1 MKYIFIILI
10 CFLGL
15 TSTAQ
20 VQKQP
25 RSNFP
30 TVVDSSLAIG
40 KNFILPVFRS
50 FSQLATYNVLDS
62 SGRLVFIRDS
72 NAVFFRDN
80 AHTWV
85 KLAYFDAGS
94 DAWQLTGNTISSG
107 QFLGTINNLALAL
120 KAYNKNVASFNG
132 NTMIVSLGDIDSL
145 NNGTSLIIND
155 QQGNDGLTKGRY
167 EFNRRNFKIGQIDY
181 IFPPAQGA
189 PGSYLYNP
197 GNGFLTWNIPGS
209 SGTFPG
215 IDSFTI
221 SPPPPSLTTSV
232 GYWIDGAPIFYPLA
246 GDSSKVINDTLFQY
260 FGGDSIPYP
269 VYGNQIFFGDTATI
283 SGDIFCSRKN
293 GNDTC
298 ILINN
303 NGRFVDSIGL
313 NSDSTEY
320 LYFNND
326 VQLGSF
332 PTLQKILAPEPGQ
345 RATLRA
351 SNDSVY
357 VGFNETGLP
366 QSNSYLVSTG
376 GVVLVDSTLTVTAPI
391 LWVYRGADS
400 SELSDQIFTINAAAA
415 GDVRTDVIW
424 IDSLGVFTK
433 TVGTP
438 DTAVATSPSIDYNGI
453 IVAYADVD
461 GSTITVSPVS
471 SFQGF
476 AIPYTKGTGFENGMV
491 TTDSLNLGY
500 NETTVALRVG
510 ASGIELQQNGGTP
523 QIVYKGTSGMTIRDH
538 LNRVLLRSNPTTG
551 GVGVGA
557 TPVVS
562 AQLELSG
569 TTRGFLKNRMTAV
582 QRLAIAS
589 PALALEVFDT
599 DSLATFFWNGSAW
612 VKYATGGGS
621 SGTLQQA
628 FDAAPTADPQI
639 DANGN
644 SFNIY
649 NASSI
654 FLYSEMGSSNN
665 NMSGLEVNNS
675 SATLFHTTDNSQ
687 NSIKSELNKNT
698 IYSQSTLG
706 GIDNYFQQD
715 TFKSVFYNTDSTS
728 KIGINTVIPDSA
740 LTVVGGI
747 KQTNNYYTA
756 ASSNRMLVIDTLT
769 GGYGHQAIPG
779 GGSGITRG
787 TTAITSGT
795 STRVLYDS
803 AGIVGEYGI
812 SGTGSVAMTASPTF
826 TGLITSPALTLT
838 STTTGFIPNSVTTT
852 QMNAITPTNGM
863 MVYNTDEGSMFTYNT
878 DWGWESNS
886 IKYNTKFG
894 TQYFNDL
901 LGIIPAST
909 AATQDGNI
917 AISTNGGAVTAFTTP
932 TANRQGIIELSTS
945 TSATS
950 RSYIA
955 TSNQTSTQ
963 SMVLGGGKI
972 LYEVSVQI
980 PTLSTSGERF
990 AFIAGFTSTLNSI
1003 TISNGAAFLYDEGGV
1018 AAGSAA
1024 SANWQVVT
1032 SSATT
1037 RTYTTTATTV
1047 TAGQWYKLQVIV
1059 NAAATSVGFYIDGT
1073 LVHTETSTIP
1083 SAAIGFANQIVKSNG
1098 TTARSVLVDYVYL
1111 KQKYTTAK

>member
-1 MKYIFIILI
+1 MKYIFIISI

-15 TSTAQ
+15 TSTSQ

-283 SGDIFCSRKN
+283 SGDIFCSIKN
-293 GNDTC
+293 GNDSC

-357 VGFNETGLP
+357 VGWDSTGFSSGTSLFQPVLEASVFNENVIGTVPSSNGAFAVTNEDDANGIWVFNGLAP
-366 QSNSYLVSTG
+366 PGKISLLGIYDTSAQTVFSGVYHEGGKTYVIGESEFSSNKDSVNIILNMPFSNS
-376 GVVLVDSTLTVTAPI
+376 
-391 LWVYRGADS
+391 
-400 SELSDQIFTINAAAA
+400 EL
-415 GDVRTDVIW
+415 
-424 IDSLGVFTK
+424 
-433 TVGTP
+433 P
-438 DTAVATSPSIDYNGI
+438 
-453 IVAYADVD
+453 
-461 GSTITVSPVS
+461 
-471 SFQGF
+471 
-476 AIPYTKGTGFENGMV
+476 
-491 TTDSLNLGY
+491 TDSLLSID
-500 NETTVALRVG
+500 V
-510 ASGIELQQNGGTP
+510 NG
-523 QIVYKGTSGMTIRDH
+523 Q
-538 LNRVLLRSNPTTG
+538 
-551 GVGVGA
+551 
-557 TPVVS
+557 
-562 AQLELSG
+562 
-569 TTRGFLKNRMTAV
+569 
-582 QRLAIAS
+582 
-589 PALALEVFDT
+589 
-599 DSLATFFWNGSAW
+599 
-612 VKYATGGGS
+612 VK
-621 SGTLQQA
+621 
-628 FDAAPTADPQI
+628 
-639 DANGN
+639 
-644 SFNIY
+644 
-649 NASSI
+649 
-654 FLYSEMGSSNN
+654 
-665 NMSGLEVNNS
+665 
-675 SATLFHTTDNSQ
+675 
-687 NSIKSELNKNT
+687 K
-698 IYSQSTLG
+698 
-706 GIDNYFQQD
+706 
-715 TFKSVFYNTDSTS
+715 
-728 KIGINTVIPDSA
+728 
-740 LTVVGGI
+740 
-747 KQTNNYYTA
+747 
-756 ASSNRMLVIDTLT
+756 R
-769 GGYGHQAIPG
+769 AIPG

-838 STTTGFIPNSVTTT
+838 STTTGFLPNRVTTT
-852 QMNAITPTNGM
+852 QMNAIGSPSDGM

-886 IKYNTKFG
+886 LKYNTVFG

-901 LGIIPAST
+901 LGIIPAVT

-917 AISTNGGAVTAFTTP
+917 VISTSGGAVTTFTTP

-945 TSATS
+945 TSATA

-955 TSNQTSTQ
+955 TSRDATAQ
-963 SMVLGGGKI
+963 SMVLGGGRI
-972 LYEVSVQI
+972 LYETSVQV

-990 AFIAGFTSTLNSI
+990 AFVSGFTATMNNI
-1003 TISNGAAFLYDEGGV
+1003 TIQNGAAFLYDEGGV
-1018 AAGSAA
+1018 APGSAA
-1024 SANWQVVT
+1024 SANWQVLT
-1032 SSATT
+1032 ASGGS
-1037 RTYTTTATTV
+1037 RTYTTTSTTV

-1083 SAAIGFANQIVKSNG
+1083 SVAIGFANQIVKSNG

>member
-283 SGDIFCSRKN
+283 SGDIFCSIKN
-293 GNDTC
+293 GNDSC

-313 NSDSTEY
+313 NSDSSQY
-320 LYFNND
+320 VYFNND

-357 VGFNETGLP
+357 VGWDSTGFSSGTSLFQPVLEASVFNENAIGTVPSSNGAFAVTNEDDANGIWVFNGLAP
-366 QSNSYLVSTG
+366 PGKISLLGIYDTSAQTVFSGVYHEGGKTYVIGESEFSSNKDSVNIILNMPFSNS
-376 GVVLVDSTLTVTAPI
+376 
-391 LWVYRGADS
+391 
-400 SELSDQIFTINAAAA
+400 EL
-415 GDVRTDVIW
+415 
-424 IDSLGVFTK
+424 
-433 TVGTP
+433 P
-438 DTAVATSPSIDYNGI
+438 
-453 IVAYADVD
+453 
-461 GSTITVSPVS
+461 
-471 SFQGF
+471 
-476 AIPYTKGTGFENGMV
+476 
-491 TTDSLNLGY
+491 TDSLLSID
-500 NETTVALRVG
+500 V
-510 ASGIELQQNGGTP
+510 NG
-523 QIVYKGTSGMTIRDH
+523 Q
-538 LNRVLLRSNPTTG
+538 
-551 GVGVGA
+551 
-557 TPVVS
+557 
-562 AQLELSG
+562 
-569 TTRGFLKNRMTAV
+569 
-582 QRLAIAS
+582 
-589 PALALEVFDT
+589 
-599 DSLATFFWNGSAW
+599 
-612 VKYATGGGS
+612 VK
-621 SGTLQQA
+621 
-628 FDAAPTADPQI
+628 
-639 DANGN
+639 
-644 SFNIY
+644 
-649 NASSI
+649 
-654 FLYSEMGSSNN
+654 
-665 NMSGLEVNNS
+665 
-675 SATLFHTTDNSQ
+675 
-687 NSIKSELNKNT
+687 K
-698 IYSQSTLG
+698 
-706 GIDNYFQQD
+706 
-715 TFKSVFYNTDSTS
+715 
-728 KIGINTVIPDSA
+728 
-740 LTVVGGI
+740 
-747 KQTNNYYTA
+747 
-756 ASSNRMLVIDTLT
+756 R
-769 GGYGHQAIPG
+769 AIPG
-779 GGSGITRG
+779 GGSTD
-787 TTAITSGT
+787 TTSLSNRINLKANI
-795 STRVLYDS
+795 
-803 AGIVGEYGI
+803 
-812 SGTGSVAMTASPTF
+812 ASPTF
-826 TGLITSPALTLT
+826 TGLITSPAATLT
-838 STTTGFIPNSVTTT
+838 STTTGFLPNRVTTT
-852 QMNAITPTNGM
+852 QMNAITPADGM

-886 IKYNTKFG
+886 LKYNTVFG

-917 AISTNGGAVTAFTTP
+917 AISTIGGAVTTFTTP

-1083 SAAIGFANQIVKSNG
+1083 TAAIGFANQIIKSNG
-1098 TTARSVLVDYVYL
+1098 TTARTVLVDYVYL